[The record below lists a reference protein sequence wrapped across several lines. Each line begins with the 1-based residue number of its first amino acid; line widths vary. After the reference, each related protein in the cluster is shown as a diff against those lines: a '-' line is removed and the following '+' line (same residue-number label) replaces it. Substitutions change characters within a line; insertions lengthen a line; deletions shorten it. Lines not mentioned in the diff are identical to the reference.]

1 MSGELRKEHVL
12 EIIKSNGKAKEKLL
26 SILLTIQEASGWNYV
41 DKEWAKLVAA
51 ELDIPLTKV
60 YDVLTFYEMFSTKP
74 RGKYVI
80 EICKSAPCHVS
91 KANSVVQMFTE
102 ELGIEMGET
111 TLDNLFTLQYTSCV
125 GACDLAPVAKI
136 GEKVYGHLTRE
147 KVAQII
153 KTYREGARCLK

>member
-1 MSGELRKEHVL
+1 
-12 EIIKSNGKAKEKLL
+12 
-26 SILLTIQEASGWNYV
+26 
-41 DKEWAKLVAA
+41 
-51 ELDIPLTKV
+51 
-60 YDVLTFYEMFSTKP
+60 
-74 RGKYVI
+74 
-80 EICKSAPCHVS
+80 
-91 KANSVVQMFTE
+91 MFTE

-153 KTYREGARCLK
+153 KSYREGTRCLK